1 MFRRDRFPVVILWT
15 IIATLV
21 LTNNAM
27 AYIGP
32 GAGMEFIGYAM
43 GLLAMIGVA
52 FLSVIMWPVYTVL
65 RWIRGTKA
73 PAVAEPPTSTASAP
87 VADASPPSPPS
98 PPSDNR
104 QTTPPSQ
111 SAP

>member
-1 MFRRDRFPVVILWT
+1 MFRRDRFPIVILWT

-21 LTNNAM
+21 LSNNAM

-32 GAGMEFIGYAM
+32 GSGMEFIGYAM

-52 FLSVIMWPVYTVL
+52 FLSVIMWPVYTIL

-73 PAVAEPPTSTASAP
+73 PAVAEPPTSTAIAP
-87 VADASPPSPPS
+87 VADSSVPSPSS

-104 QTTPPSQ
+104 QTTPPSP
-111 SAP
+111 SVP